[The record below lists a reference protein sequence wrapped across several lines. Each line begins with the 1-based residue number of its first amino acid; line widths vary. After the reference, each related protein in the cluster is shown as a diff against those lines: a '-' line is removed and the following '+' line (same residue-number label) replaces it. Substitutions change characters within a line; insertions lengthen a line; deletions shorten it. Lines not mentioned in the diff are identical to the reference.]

1 MTQVRNTAVLAT
13 STAILIGS
21 AGFVRAEVTLKGSL
35 VCNGACVANPRAEDH
50 VMALFAID
58 GTAEIRAEVDR
69 AVNDFFPEKGLDAE
83 AAVRFL
89 EQFDT
94 RLKYYIAS
102 DSPALKDD
110 KNRGNNHYCHAAR
123 AVAVTGAVV
132 EKDGK
137 KSIAADKI
145 GPAVLKYPGRML
157 AADAPFV
164 KSDKEPLILR
174 VDDKLTLKCIAIPPG
189 RFLMG
194 TLYCLWPY
202 YQEEYPHL
210 VTLTKPYYLAEIPV
224 TQEIYQAVMG
234 NNPSTVKDP
243 LLPVQ
248 NPTFDDVKKFCA
260 ILSEKNKKTVRL
272 PSDAEWEY
280 AARVGTSNPGFPEKF
295 KEQNSS
301 GTTGFKAPLKVRSK
315 KPNAWGLYDMAS
327 CWWEITDDRGMYNVR
342 HSEADPRHRPASENA
357 RIQRSGRG
365 LVKDGWSI
373 GLREFI
379 TEKPDYAGQKFRTLV
394 EADTSHRK

>member
-1 MTQVRNTAVLAT
+1 VPDP
-13 STAILIGS
+13 
-21 AGFVRAEVTLKGSL
+21 K
-35 VCNGACVANPRAEDH
+35 PEDH
-50 VMALFAID
+50 FMVLFAID

-69 AVNDFFPEKGLDAE
+69 IANEFFPEKGLDAE
-83 AAVRFL
+83 AAQRL
-89 EQFDT
+89 LDQFDT
-94 RLKYYIAS
+94 RLKYYIAP
-102 DSPALKDD
+102 DSPALKDE
-110 KNRGNNHYCHAAR
+110 KSQEKNHYCGAAR
-123 AVAVTGAVV
+123 AIAVTGAAV

-137 KSIAADKI
+137 KWITADKI
-145 GPAVLKYPGRML
+145 EPAVLKYPERMMV
-157 AADAPFV
+157 ADKPFV
-164 KSDKEPLILR
+164 KNDKEPLTLTIHN
-174 VDDKLTLKCIAIPPG
+174 KLAIKCVSIPPG
-189 RFLMG
+189 KFLMG

-202 YQEEYPHL
+202 YQEEYPHV

-224 TQEIYQAVMG
+224 TQEMYEAVMG

-243 LLPVQ
+243 QLPVQ
-248 NPTFDDVKKFCA
+248 NPTFADVKKFCA

-280 AARVGTSNPGFPEKF
+280 AARTGTSNPGFPEKF
-295 KEQNSS
+295 EEQNS
-301 GTTGFKAPLKVRSK
+301 TGAMGFRAPLRVRSK

-342 HSEADPRHRPASENA
+342 HSEVDPRHPPASDDP

-379 TEKPDYAGQKFRTLV
+379 TEKPDYTGQKFRILV
-394 EADTSHRK
+394 EADAPPTK